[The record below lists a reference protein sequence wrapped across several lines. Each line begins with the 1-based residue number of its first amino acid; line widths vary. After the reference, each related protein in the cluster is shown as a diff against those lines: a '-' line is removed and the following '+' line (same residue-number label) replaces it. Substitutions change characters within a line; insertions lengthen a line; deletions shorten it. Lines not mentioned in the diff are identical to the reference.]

1 MDPRARDLGG
11 RTVSHASLVALL
23 AVGLVVLVGCAL
35 GLHRLVACA
44 LGRHRWKHHHAR
56 ALWSCPDCYEEI
68 TQEQLDAEQM
78 EITP

>member
-35 GLHRLVACA
+35 GLHRLVCCA
-44 LGRHRWKHHHAR
+44 LGCHRWRRDHAR
-56 ALWSCPDCYEEI
+56 ALWRCSE
-68 TQEQLDAEQM
+68 AM
-78 EITP
+78 EITL